1 MSKIPRCS
9 RFSVMRGAFAGTA
22 AAFGIYSAVL
32 AGFVAALFGS
42 TAI

>member
-1 MSKIPRCS
+1 
-9 RFSVMRGAFAGTA
+9 MRGAFAGTA